1 MQQMIQTVTFL
12 LQKLCVPCNRSYL
25 RKRLATQPLNTLSD
39 FSALLDIYRVANLAA
54 RLQPEQLIGV
64 SFPCVAHC
72 QHSTGAAYF
81 VVVEGVQNEQVTYS
95 DGIKTHQ
102 ISLAVFANEW
112 TGAVL
117 LLAPDAQS
125 GEPNYTQNRK
135 AQQTQ
140 LLQRVWAGFGLG
152 LLGLML
158 LSRANT
164 GQEAVWLLVQ
174 GLGLGLCVLLL
185 ANEFGKPA
193 AWISKLCQ
201 VGTQVNCQAVLRAP
215 VAKLFGWLSLSEVG
229 FVYFLGNVISF
240 ALSSALL
247 AKGLVAGAVLPLTL
261 WSVYYQ
267 GRVAKVWCMLCL
279 SVMAVLWLGFLVSFP
294 FGGIPLGGT
303 PSGGVLS
310 LPFSQLGMLVGS
322 WLVAAGVW
330 FLVRPF
336 VVNTQ
341 QKTGVEQELGRWR
354 YNSSLFLSSLRGQ
367 SPTSLVPL
375 LNEDQIGSLDAPVVL
390 TMVSNPHCNPCK
402 EAYRELTTWQ
412 SYFCD
417 ELQLRIRHINSG
429 EERYRTHDEWANQVA
444 IEYTPTLF
452 INGRKLPEPYSVND
466 IRYHI
471 RALAEA

>member
-1 MQQMIQTVTFL
+1 MAVIFEHL
-12 LQKLCVPCNRSYL
+12 LQALHIPFTL
-25 RKRLATQPLNTLSD
+25 PFLQKRLATQPLNTLSD
-39 FSALLDIYRVANLAA
+39 FSGLLDTYRVANLAA

-64 SFPCVAHC
+64 SVPCVAHC
-72 QHSTGAAYF
+72 QRSTGAAYF
-81 VVVEGVQNEQVTYS
+81 VVIEGVQNGQVSYS
-95 DGIKTHQ
+95 DGTKSHQ
-102 ISLAVFANEW
+102 VGLAEFAKEW

-125 GEPNYTQNRK
+125 GEPNYAQNRK
-135 AQQTQ
+135 VQQVQ
-140 LLQRVWAGFGLG
+140 LLQRVLAVFGLG

-158 LSRANT
+158 LSRVANWP
-164 GQEAVWLLVQ
+164 EAVWLLVQ
-174 GLGLGLCVLLL
+174 GVGLGLCVLLL
-185 ANEFGKPA
+185 INEFGKPA
-193 AWISKLCQ
+193 AWIGKLCQ
-201 VGTQVNCQAVLRAP
+201 VGQKTNCQAVLRAP

-229 FVYFLGNVISF
+229 FIYFLGNVFSF
-240 ALSSALL
+240 AFSSELP

-267 GRVAKVWCMLCL
+267 GWVAKVWCMLCL
-279 SVMAVLWLGFLVSFP
+279 GVMAVLWLSFLVSFP
-294 FGGIPLGGT
+294 FGGIPFGGI
-303 PSGGVLS
+303 SS
-310 LPFSQLGMLVGS
+310 LPFSQLGVLVGS